1 MEEEGT
7 DEMGDFLS
15 ASALRLGRPSLIL
28 NQQHY
33 AGVYMSILCLSQDTL
48 KYIICVTSRHVGHFS
63 VKERKIERK
72 KER

>member
-15 ASALRLGRPSLIL
+15 ASSLQLGRPSLIL

-33 AGVYMSILCLSQDTL
+33 AGVYMSILCLSWET
-48 KYIICVTSRHVGHFS
+48 
-63 VKERKIERK
+63 
-72 KER
+72 